1 MKSILFIL
9 VSFIALTA
17 ILSGLVMI
25 SNPDGGILNLP
36 LSLLY
41 DTPFKDYKLPG
52 TLLTVF
58 VGGINLAALFLNLQR
73 HPQRYSWSIAGGAV
87 TSGWIIIQMIL
98 IGVFHWLHAL
108 YLVLGILIILI
119 AYQLKGKWVV

>member
-1 MKSILFIL
+1 MKSLLFIL

-36 LSLLY
+36 LNLLH

-52 TLLTVF
+52 ILLTVF
-58 VGGINLAALFLNLQR
+58 VGGINLAAVFLNLQR
-73 HPQRYSWSIAGGAV
+73 HPLKYSWSIAGGAV
-87 TSGWIIIQMIL
+87 ITGWIITQMIL